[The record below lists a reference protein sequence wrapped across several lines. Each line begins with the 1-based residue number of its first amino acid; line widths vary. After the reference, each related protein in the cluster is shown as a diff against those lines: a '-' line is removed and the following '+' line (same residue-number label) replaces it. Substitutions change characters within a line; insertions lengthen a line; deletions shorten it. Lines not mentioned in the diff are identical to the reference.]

1 MTRRAFETQRNGI
14 ATAAREEP
22 DAAKVYRKRL
32 SDELDAEY
40 FPCRHTTLRFKPVLA
55 SPAKANRNL
64 VCAALGSSTL
74 IFR

>member
-22 DAAKVYRKRL
+22 GAAKVYRKRL

-40 FPCRHTTLRFKPVLA
+40 FPV
-55 SPAKANRNL
+55 SPYDL
-64 VCAALGSSTL
+64 TV
-74 IFR
+74 